1 MKATIKDVAKHAGV
15 GVGTVSRVINGVR
28 VKESTLSKVTQ
39 SIQALGYEPDI
50 YARGMKTNRSNT
62 IALIVPTI
70 WHPFFSEF
78 GFHIEKELKAL
89 GYKIFLC
96 NSTGDP
102 AVEDEYIQ
110 MIKQNKVDGIIG
122 ITYTDIDK
130 SVSSDIPF
138 VSIDRHF
145 TSKVAIVAADS
156 KQGGAMAF
164 TELNRRG
171 CHHVA
176 FIGTHQDKESETKN
190 RRIYFEKSAR
200 AAGKK
205 ISILDFEEPLVDFEK
220 QVQIFFRDNPTI
232 DGLFAINDFLAI
244 DVMKELAK
252 MGKKIP
258 EDIQIIGFDGV
269 KLSEEREYLLTTIR
283 QPLDEMAK
291 AAVKQV
297 MSAINGDRV
306 EYKTILPVRFIEGST
321 TKNAYGINEE

>member
-1 MKATIKDVAKHAGV
+1 MKATMKDVAKLAGV

-28 VKESTLSKVTQ
+28 VKDSTLKKVNQ
-39 SIQALGYEPDI
+39 SIQELGYEPDI

-78 GFHIEKELKAL
+78 GFHVEKELKAL

-145 TSKVAIVAADS
+145 TSKVTIVAADS
-156 KQGGAMAF
+156 KQGGEIAF
-164 TELNRRG
+164 NELNKRG
-171 CHHVA
+171 CQHFA
-176 FIGTHQDKESETKN
+176 FVGTHQDKESETKN

-200 AAGKK
+200 RAGKK
-205 ISILDFEEPLVDFEK
+205 ISILDFEEPIVDFEN
-220 QVQIFFRDNPTI
+220 QVQKFFIDNPTI
-232 DGLFAINDFLAI
+232 DGLFGINDFLAM
-244 DVMKELAK
+244 DVMKELEK
-252 MGKKIP
+252 LGKKIP
-258 EDIQIIGFDGV
+258 EDIQVIGFDGV
-269 KLSEEREYLLTTIR
+269 KLSEEREYLMTTIR
-283 QPLDEMAK
+283 QPLETMAK
-291 AAVKQV
+291 VAVEQI
-297 MSAINGDRV
+297 MNAINGDPID
-306 EYKTILPVRFIEGST
+306 YKTIIPVTFIEGST
-321 TKNAYGINEE
+321 TKN

>member
-1 MKATIKDVAKHAGV
+1 MKATMKDVAKLAGV

-28 VKESTLSKVTQ
+28 VKDSTLKKVNQ
-39 SIQALGYEPDI
+39 SIQELGYEPDI

-78 GFHIEKELKAL
+78 GFHVEKELKAL

-145 TSKVAIVAADS
+145 TSKVTIVAADS
-156 KQGGAMAF
+156 KQGGEIAF
-164 TELNRRG
+164 NELNKRG
-171 CHHVA
+171 CQHFA
-176 FIGTHQDKESETKN
+176 FVGTHQDKESETKN
-190 RRIYFEKSAR
+190 RRIYFEKSAHR
-200 AAGKK
+200 AGKK
-205 ISILDFEEPLVDFEK
+205 ISILDFEEPIIDFEN
-220 QVQIFFRDNPTI
+220 QVQKFFIDNPTI
-232 DGLFAINDFLAI
+232 DGLFGINDFLAM
-244 DVMKELAK
+244 DVMKELEK
-252 MGKKIP
+252 LGKRIP
-258 EDIQIIGFDGV
+258 EDIQVIGFDGV
-269 KLSEEREYLLTTIR
+269 KLSEEREYLMTTIR
-283 QPLDEMAK
+283 QPLETMAK
-291 AAVKQV
+291 VAVEQI
-297 MSAINGDRV
+297 MNAINGDPID
-306 EYKTILPVRFIEGST
+306 YKTIIPVTFIEGST
-321 TKNAYGINEE
+321 TKN

>member
-1 MKATIKDVAKHAGV
+1 MKATMKDVAKLAGV

-28 VKESTLSKVTQ
+28 VKDSTLKKVNQ
-39 SIQALGYEPDI
+39 SIQELGYEPDI

-78 GFHIEKELKAL
+78 GFHVEKELKAL

-145 TSKVAIVAADS
+145 TSKVTIVAADS
-156 KQGGAMAF
+156 KQGGEIAF
-164 TELNRRG
+164 NELNKRG
-171 CHHVA
+171 CQHFA
-176 FIGTHQDKESETKN
+176 FVGTHQDKESETKN

-200 AAGKK
+200 RAGKK
-205 ISILDFEEPLVDFEK
+205 ISILDFEEPIIDFEN
-220 QVQIFFRDNPTI
+220 QVQKFFIENPTI
-232 DGLFAINDFLAI
+232 DGLFGINDFLAM
-244 DVMKELAK
+244 DVMKELEK
-252 MGKKIP
+252 LGKRIP
-258 EDIQIIGFDGV
+258 EDIQVIGFDGV
-269 KLSEEREYLLTTIR
+269 KLSEEREYLMTTIR
-283 QPLDEMAK
+283 QPLETMAK
-291 AAVKQV
+291 VAVEQI
-297 MSAINGDRV
+297 MNAINGDPID
-306 EYKTILPVRFIEGST
+306 YKTIIPVTFIEGNT
-321 TKNAYGINEE
+321 TKN

>member
-1 MKATIKDVAKHAGV
+1 MKATMKDVAKLAGV

-28 VKESTLSKVTQ
+28 VKDSTLKKVNQ
-39 SIQALGYEPDI
+39 SIQELGYEPDI

-78 GFHIEKELKAL
+78 GFHVEKELKAL

-145 TSKVAIVAADS
+145 TSKVTIVAADS
-156 KQGGAMAF
+156 KQGGEIAF
-164 TELNRRG
+164 NELNKRG
-171 CHHVA
+171 CQHFA
-176 FIGTHQDKESETKN
+176 FVGTHQDKESETKN

-200 AAGKK
+200 RAGKK
-205 ISILDFEEPLVDFEK
+205 ISILDFEEPIIDFEN
-220 QVQIFFRDNPTI
+220 QVQKFFIDNPTI
-232 DGLFAINDFLAI
+232 DGLFGINDFLAM
-244 DVMKELAK
+244 DVMKELEK
-252 MGKKIP
+252 LGKRIP
-258 EDIQIIGFDGV
+258 EDIQVIGFDGV

-283 QPLDEMAK
+283 QPLETMAK
-291 AAVKQV
+291 VAVEQI
-297 MSAINGDRV
+297 MNAINGDPID
-306 EYKTILPVRFIEGST
+306 YKTIIPVTFIEGST
-321 TKNAYGINEE
+321 TKN

>member
-1 MKATIKDVAKHAGV
+1 MKATMKDVAKLAGV

-28 VKESTLSKVTQ
+28 VKDSTLKKVNQ
-39 SIQALGYEPDI
+39 SIQELGYEPDI

-70 WHPFFSEF
+70 WHPFFSKF
-78 GFHIEKELKAL
+78 GFHVEKELKAL

-145 TSKVAIVAADS
+145 TSKVTIVAADS
-156 KQGGAMAF
+156 KQGGEIAF
-164 TELNRRG
+164 NELNKRG
-171 CHHVA
+171 CQHFA
-176 FIGTHQDKESETKN
+176 FVGTHQDKESETKN

-200 AAGKK
+200 RAGKK
-205 ISILDFEEPLVDFEK
+205 ISILDFEEPIIDFEN
-220 QVQIFFRDNPTI
+220 QVQKFFIDNPTI
-232 DGLFAINDFLAI
+232 DGLFGINDFLAM
-244 DVMKELAK
+244 DVMKELEK
-252 MGKKIP
+252 LGKRIP
-258 EDIQIIGFDGV
+258 EDIQVIGFDGV
-269 KLSEEREYLLTTIR
+269 KLSEEREYLMTTIR
-283 QPLDEMAK
+283 QPLETMAK
-291 AAVKQV
+291 VAVEQI
-297 MSAINGDRV
+297 MNAINGDPID
-306 EYKTILPVRFIEGST
+306 YKTIIPVTFIEGNT
-321 TKNAYGINEE
+321 TKN